1 MLLLVSALIVAAA
14 ALVGAWRIARALE
27 GESAPAGDRLL
38 PILQTFAPAVASVG
52 QDPKALLAW
61 APLVRTARR
70 LFAEEFAALDR
81 AAGAPFPFGP
91 DQIQNAH
98 ARWTTDWLA
107 WELAHDTEYKL
118 KTAALEEL
126 RGQMRDAQ
134 AEVKQSLAHAGTLK
148 GELDQIRATAS
159 ALTQDYAKIR
169 ETSREARED
178 TAAAM
183 TTVKEVEK
191 KLGY

>member
-27 GESAPAGDRLL
+27 GASAPAGDRLL

-118 KTAALEEL
+118 KTAALESEL
-126 RGQMRDAQ
+126 AASGGSPLARARLDAVEREKLDTYQRRYEEYIRVAKALQ
-134 AEVKQSLAHAGTLK
+134 ALA
-148 GELDQIRATAS
+148 S
-159 ALTQDYAKIR
+159 
-169 ETSREARED
+169 
-178 TAAAM
+178 
-183 TTVKEVEK
+183 
-191 KLGY
+191 